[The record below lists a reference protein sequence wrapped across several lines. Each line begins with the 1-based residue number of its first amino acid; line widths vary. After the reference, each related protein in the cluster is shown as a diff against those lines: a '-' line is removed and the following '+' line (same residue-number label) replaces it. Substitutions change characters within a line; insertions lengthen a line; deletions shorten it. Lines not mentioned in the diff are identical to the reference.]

1 MAVWHRLKP
10 KQLRAVGVA
19 QLIETSI
26 YQREFCELTTCPRAE
41 QIPCICIELTGY
53 RPCLSVVCLWYVSG
67 IVSLSL
73 HLSSCMG
80 FFGLVLVMFFCNQDQ
95 YLMQNI
101 CLGFVLR
108 AWLFNT
114 KIFVW
119 WLPCVDMV
127 LLEFPFTGF
136 IEKCC

>member
-1 MAVWHRLKP
+1 MKP

-19 QLIETSI
+19 QLVITSI
-26 YQREFCELTTCPRAE
+26 IQRDICELTACPRAE
-41 QIPCICIELTGY
+41 QIPCICIELTGQ

-108 AWLFNT
+108 EWLFNT
-114 KIFVW
+114 KIFV
-119 WLPCVDMV
+119 
-127 LLEFPFTGF
+127 
-136 IEKCC
+136 